1 MSIETKTVYILGAG
15 CSAGQQPDGPG
26 FPLACE
32 FVSALDEFSQKRL
45 AGNDCQ
51 KLKSLVVDTV
61 KLLRQEKVQTLDTLV
76 ARLGAEARDTSNR
89 LTNNERQRR
98 DVQVLDAKIATT
110 ALFLELETKAKE
122 AGLPRYDNFLSELFG
137 NSVKWAEA
145 SRKAHC
151 NVLTFNYDRL
161 FEMAFLSRF
170 RSDAGQYPL
179 YGKSLLNSGL

>member
-15 CSAGQQPDGPG
+15 CSAGHQPDGPG

-51 KLKSLVVDTV
+51 KLKSLIVDTV

-76 ARLGAEARDTSNR
+76 ARLGAQACDTSNR
-89 LTNNERQRR
+89 LTNKERQ
-98 DVQVLDAKIATT
+98 QVLGAKIATT

-122 AGLPRYDNFLSELFG
+122 TGLPRYDNFLSELFG
-137 NSVKWAEA
+137 NSVNWAEA
-145 SRKAHC
+145 SRKAHRS
-151 NVLTFNYDRL
+151 VLTFNYDRL
-161 FEMAFLSRF
+161 FEMAFLRRF
-170 RSDAGQYPL
+170 RCD
-179 YGKSLLNSGL
+179 